1 MSNSSGIH
9 FEISER
15 KILLRLF
22 DILLVVSG
30 LYFVSTFFE
39 LDYFLITPDNWAWT
53 LVLVFYLIVFGSIF
67 ELYHLKRASR
77 IDITFKNI
85 VFTSSL
91 TVLFYLL
98 TLVFQ
103 VLNWVNI

>member
-1 MSNSSGIH
+1 MSGSSGIH

-30 LYFVSTFFE
+30 LYFVSSFFE

-53 LVLVFYLIVFGSIF
+53 LVLILYLSIF
-67 ELYHLKRASR
+67 GPFLSF
-77 IDITFKNI
+77 ITFKR
-85 VFTSSL
+85 
-91 TVLFYLL
+91 
-98 TLVFQ
+98 Q
-103 VLNWVNI
+103 VELILHLRISFLQPH